1 MKKFMRKALASMLV
15 FIMCF
20 SSVNISAL
28 AQNLDEIESTTEAVN
43 EQTSDNIIEEFTSVD
58 EDITEPETVSENV
71 EESTTAADDNKWDHT
86 TTEKIF
92 EGENYKVY
100 FNLSSNWD
108 DGYNATIKLENTGDE
123 SIQNWY
129 LGFEYAGSITN
140 IWNAEI
146 SSNENG
152 YYIIKNAG
160 WNQDIAVGQSV
171 EFGINSNEKFASFPH
186 KYELLGQISNVNIE
200 DYSIDYVVTNDWGT
214 GFSSTITI
222 NNNTDKD
229 LEDWVLEFDFDRN
242 ITEIWNGIIEKHEGN
257 HYVIKNT
264 TYNADIVAGQTV
276 SFGFNGSEG
285 KLDNEPESYLLYS
298 YKLYDGKSMEID
310 TDNDG
315 LVDGVENILGLNY
328 KEKDTDGDGLD
339 DYFEYA
345 LCDLNP
351 LDMDTDGD
359 GVLDGDEDC
368 DEDGLSNALEYYYNT
383 NPLVKDTDNDGLNDY
398 EEVFTYSTNPLCIDT
413 DEDELSDYDDVKLG
427 FSPLNKD
434 SDNDGT
440 IDSQEIVKQIF
451 EQKILD
457 SEKKAVNKISVE
469 MSTNGNIENTCA
481 ISNTYNIDKMSSDV
495 VGLIGVP
502 VEINCSSNFEKATIT
517 FWYDKDELGDTN
529 ENDLA
534 VMWHD
539 IDNHCYRLLDKESII
554 NTEKGTVSYVTTHFS
569 TYMLVD
575 RTKWYDAWKENL
587 DYRTSVS
594 DKSIF
599 YNFAFVIDV
608 SGSMSGTRIST
619 AKEALKGFAQ
629 QLSSEDIACLVK
641 FNSYASVVSDFTSD
655 KNILN
660 NAVTSL
666 SASGGTNVNAG
677 LLKALELYDKQESND
692 KKKVIVL
699 LCDGDVNYNE
709 ATINRCVEKD
719 ISIYTVNVGAKYS
732 DTYLKTMSEKT
743 GGEYYYCTS
752 TDSIE
757 EALGLIQGETIEE
770 VDPTDTDGDGL
781 FDVYETVGVRLENGK
796 VIHTDPKLKDTDGD
810 GLTDYE
816 EVGLVYSV
824 ELNIGSL
831 LSIKGKYVLM
841 YSDPLLIDTDRDG
854 IIDSEDDKPWTYN
867 SVQNLL
873 IYQSSRP
880 KGLNADG
887 TVANDMKYGQTTR
900 SDILKINKLFRYQ
913 LDEAD
918 SENWGSDTL
927 FSEFEDM
934 STSMFATGA
943 MEDVVKDMISHFEE
957 GTGSDYSNKT
967 LTQEAY
973 KHKSTQKYIND
984 IKGEV
989 VRRLKNNGG
998 NIYDLEFTEE
1008 GNQSGKSIYN
1018 WAQQNVSYPRFHE
1031 NSDIINGLTI
1041 CVNDT
1046 WGNTV
1051 EVKDYNFDGEHFSGT
1066 LHFCIYDHFG
1076 LDKPDVEKMYVNLAG
1091 FRAWYVLQHYD
1102 HFNGSFVPFVTLME
1116 FDVPFESDI
1125 IMFKPAK

>member
-15 FIMCF
+15 FTMCF
-20 SSVNISAL
+20 SSVNISAF
-28 AQNLDEIESTTEAVN
+28 AQNVDEIDTTTEVVI
-43 EQTSDNIIEEFTSVD
+43 EQTTDDTIEETTSVD
-58 EDITEPETVSENV
+58 ESISESETDAEP
-71 EESTTAADDNKWDHT
+71 T
-86 TTEKIF
+86 TTSDNSGWDQTTKEKIF
-92 EGENYKVY
+92 EGENFKVY
-100 FNLSSNWD
+100 FTLSSNWD
-108 DGYNATIKLENTGDE
+108 AGYNATIKLENTGDE

-129 LGFEYAGSITN
+129 LGFEYADSITN

-152 YYIIKNAG
+152 YYTIKNVG
-160 WNQDIAVGQSV
+160 WNQNIAVGQSI
-171 EFGINSNEKFASFPH
+171 EFGITSNEGFSGFPL
-186 KYELLGQISNVNIE
+186 KYELLGQISNVNIG
-200 DYSIDYVVTNDWGT
+200 DYNINYILTNDWET

-222 NNNTDKD
+222 NNDSDTDF
-229 LEDWVLEFDFDRN
+229 EDWVLEFDFNRN

-257 HYVIKNT
+257 HYVVKNA
-264 TYNADIVAGQTV
+264 TYNANIVAGQSV
-276 SFGFNGSEG
+276 SFGFNGNEG
-285 KLDNEPESYLLYS
+285 SLEDVPKSYLLYS

-315 LVDGVENILGLNY
+315 LVDGVENLLGLNY
-328 KEKDTDGDGLD
+328 KEKDSDDDG
-339 DYFEYA
+339 
-345 LCDLNP
+345 
-351 LDMDTDGD
+351 
-359 GVLDGDEDC
+359 
-368 DEDGLSNALEYYYNT
+368 
-383 NPLVKDTDNDGLNDY
+383 
-398 EEVFTYSTNPLCIDT
+398 I
-413 DEDELSDYDDVKLG
+413 
-427 FSPLNKD
+427 
-434 SDNDGT
+434 
-440 IDSQEIVKQIF
+440 IDSQEIVKQTY
-451 EQKILD
+451 EQVILD
-457 SEKKAVNKISVE
+457 SDKKAVTKVSLD

-495 VGLIGVP
+495 VGLVGVP

-517 FWYDKDELGDTN
+517 FWYDKDELGDVD
-529 ENDLA
+529 EKDLA

-539 IDNHCYRLLDKESII
+539 VDNHCYRLLDEESIV

-575 RTKWYDAWKENL
+575 RNKWYDAWKQNL

-594 DKSIF
+594 DKNMF
-599 YNFAFVIDV
+599 YDFAFVIDV
-608 SGSMSGTRIST
+608 SGSMFGARIST
-619 AKEALKGFAQ
+619 AKEALKGFVQ
-629 QLSSEDIACLVK
+629 QLRSEDEACLVK
-641 FNSYASVVSDFTSD
+641 FNSYASAVSDFTSD
-655 KNILN
+655 QNALN

-666 SASGGTNVNAG
+666 RASGGTNVNAG

-692 KKKVIVL
+692 KKKIIVL
-699 LCDGDVNYNE
+699 ICDGDVNYNE
-709 ATINRCVEKD
+709 STINRCIEND
-719 ISIYTVNVGAKYS
+719 ILIYTVNVGAKYS
-732 DTYLKTMSEKT
+732 DIYLKTMSEKT
-743 GGEYYYCTS
+743 SGEYYYCTS
-752 TDSIE
+752 TSDIE
-757 EALGLIQGETIEE
+757 EALGVIQGKTIEDI
-770 VDPTDTDGDGL
+770 DPTDTDGDGL

-796 VIHTDPKLKDTDGD
+796 VIHTDPNLKDTDGD

-824 ELNIGSL
+824 DLNIGSL

-841 YSDPLLIDTDRDG
+841 YSDPLLVDTDSDG
-854 IIDSEDDKPWTYN
+854 IIDSKDDKPWTYN
-867 SVQNLL
+867 SVKNLL

-887 TVANDMKYGQTTR
+887 SVAADMKYGQTTR
-900 SDILKINKLFRYQ
+900 FDILKINKQFKYQ
-913 LDEAD
+913 LEEAD
-918 SENWGSDTL
+918 SENWGANTL

-934 STSMFATGA
+934 STSLFSTGE
-943 MEDVVKDMISHFEE
+943 MENVIKNMILHFKE
-957 GTGSDYSNKT
+957 GSGSDYSNAT

-989 VRRLKNNGG
+989 IRRLKNNGG

-1031 NSDIINGLTI
+1031 NSDIIHGLTI

-1076 LDKPDVEKMYVNLAG
+1076 LDQSDVEKTYVNLAG

-1102 HFNGSFVPFVTLME
+1102 YFNGSFVPFVTLME

-1125 IMFKPAK
+1125 IMFKPGK

>member
-15 FIMCF
+15 FTMCF
-20 SSVNISAL
+20 SSANISAF
-28 AQNLDEIESTTEAVN
+28 AQNVDEIDTTTEVVI
-43 EQTSDNIIEEFTSVD
+43 EQTTDDTIEETTSVD
-58 EDITEPETVSENV
+58 ESISESETDAEP
-71 EESTTAADDNKWDHT
+71 TTISDNSGWDQT
-86 TTEKIF
+86 TKEKIF
-92 EGENYKVY
+92 EGENFKVY
-100 FNLSSNWD
+100 FTLSSNWD
-108 DGYNATIKLENTGDE
+108 AGYNATIKLENTGDE

-129 LGFEYAGSITN
+129 LGFEYADSITN

-152 YYIIKNAG
+152 YYTIKNVG
-160 WNQDIAVGQSV
+160 WNQNIAVGQSI
-171 EFGINSNEKFASFPH
+171 EFGITSNEGFSGFPL
-186 KYELLGQISNVNIE
+186 KYELLGQISNVDIGDYNIN
-200 DYSIDYVVTNDWGT
+200 YILANDWET

-222 NNNTDKD
+222 NNDSDTDF
-229 LEDWVLEFDFDRN
+229 EDWVLEFDFDRN

-257 HYVIKNT
+257 HYVVKNA
-264 TYNADIVAGQTV
+264 TYNANIVAGQSV
-276 SFGFNGSEG
+276 SFGFNGNEG
-285 KLDNEPESYLLYS
+285 SLEDAPKSYLLYS

-315 LVDGVENILGLNY
+315 LVDGVENLLGLNY
-328 KEKDTDGDGLD
+328 KEKDSDGDGLD
-339 DYFEYA
+339 DYFEYS
-345 LCDLNP
+345 LCGLNP
-351 LDMDTDGD
+351 LEKDTDGD

-368 DEDGLSNALEYYYNT
+368 DKDELSNALESYYNT
-383 NPLVKDTDNDGLNDY
+383 DPLVKDTDNDGLNDY
-398 EEVFTYSTNPLCIDT
+398 EEVITYLTNPLCIDT

-434 SDNDGT
+434 SDDDGT
-440 IDSQEIVKQIF
+440 IDSQEIVKQTY
-451 EQKILD
+451 EQVILD
-457 SEKKAVNKISVE
+457 SEKKAVTKVSLD

-495 VGLIGVP
+495 VGLVGVP

-517 FWYDKDELGDTN
+517 FWYDKDELGDVD
-529 ENDLA
+529 EKDLA

-539 IDNHCYRLLDKESII
+539 VDNHCYRLLDEESIV
-554 NTEKGTVSYVTTHFS
+554 NTENGTVSYVTTHFS

-575 RTKWYDAWKENL
+575 RNKWYDAWKQNL

-594 DKSIF
+594 DKNMF
-599 YNFAFVIDV
+599 YDFAFVIDV
-608 SGSMSGTRIST
+608 SGSMSGARIST
-619 AKEALKGFAQ
+619 AKEALKGFVQ
-629 QLSSEDIACLVK
+629 QLGSEDEACLVK
-641 FNSYASVVSDFTSD
+641 FNSYASAVSDFTSD
-655 KNILN
+655 QNALN

-666 SASGGTNVNAG
+666 RASGGTNVNAG

-692 KKKVIVL
+692 KKKIIVL
-699 LCDGDVNYNE
+699 ICDGDVNYNE
-709 ATINRCVEKD
+709 STIKRCIEND

-743 GGEYYYCTS
+743 SGEYYYCTS
-752 TDSIE
+752 TSDIE
-757 EALGLIQGETIEE
+757 EALGVIQGKTIE
-770 VDPTDTDGDGL
+770 DIDTTDTDGDGL

-796 VIHTDPKLKDTDGD
+796 IIHTDPNLKDTDGD

-824 ELNIGSL
+824 DLNIGSL

-841 YSDPLLIDTDRDG
+841 YSDPLLVDTDSDG
-854 IIDSEDDKPWTYN
+854 IIDSKDDKPWTYN
-867 SVQNLL
+867 SVKNLL

-887 TVANDMKYGQTTR
+887 SVAADMKYGQTTR
-900 SDILKINKLFRYQ
+900 SDILNINKQFKYQ
-913 LDEAD
+913 LEEAD
-918 SENWGSDTL
+918 SENWGANKL

-934 STSMFATGA
+934 STSLFSTGK
-943 MEDVVKDMISHFEE
+943 MENVIKNMILHFKE
-957 GTGSDYSNKT
+957 GSGSDYSNAT

-989 VRRLKNNGG
+989 IRRLKNNGG

-1031 NSDIINGLTI
+1031 NSDIIHGLTI

-1076 LDKPDVEKMYVNLAG
+1076 LDQPDVEKTYVNLAG

-1102 HFNGSFVPFVTLME
+1102 YFNGSFVPFVTLME

-1125 IMFKPAK
+1125 IMFKTGK